1 MYNNS
6 NGGVAHGD
14 TAVEPKEEP
23 TTTTSLA
30 TPANPVEL
38 LPEEAAGGDTPE
50 LGDDVKPLAATDAV
64 AKEAVVTVAVED
76 NPKHESLIVEEE
88 VAEDEEEK
96 YGATVIV
103 AEPAESASEE
113 NPTVEILEQPIE
125 EVEEEE
131 EAAAAEV
138 VDKDVEGSKTV
149 VDPATEEED
158 PALAEELS
166 ADDKGTEQLVEVL
179 EQEEEEVE
187 TLVEEEI
194 IEEHLDESKVD
205 MVLPDDAMVEEDGDE
220 MIDEEEEVV
229 EDEEEVI
236 KMESE
241 TKPTIA
247 VAAGAT
253 AATAAATAAT
263 AVVEP
268 KGTAAVEESPKQA
281 REELELCR
289 VCMGTEK
296 LSDIFQLE
304 GPVRIS
310 DIIMKVCTN
319 IRITVRDHLP
329 HKICERCLGQVRIVN
344 EFKGRCEASDKEL
357 RKNLKRS
364 ANKTRRRTD
373 VIVVNCPISESDNE
387 DEPVDDDEYKVS
399 QSEVESEPA
408 TSDDSFSP
416 PQKRRRTP
424 AKRGRKPGTPYTP
437 SRRGRP
443 GRKSKSMTASPVTP
457 SSTPGVVMKRR
468 PGRPPK
474 TPKTPLL
481 SNLVYIEAPDD
492 SSSGSE
498 DGDVKKA
505 RRKRG
510 NHPCP
515 KCDEVYPT
523 QMSLKQHLKTHPDD
537 VFNCDR
543 CTLRFKT
550 QQALINHIERHKK
563 ADRLQ
568 EEKRREREQRQ
579 QERLKQRF
587 SDGDS
592 QLSSVS
598 SADKRKKTDTG
609 PISSGRDLF
618 KYVAPPASTYWRLSV

>member
-14 TAVEPKEEP
+14 TAVEPKEASA
-23 TTTTSLA
+23 TTTSLGSTA
-30 TPANPVEL
+30 EL
-38 LPEEAAGGDTPE
+38 LPEETATVAAAGDTAE
-50 LGDDVKPLAATDAV
+50 LDDAERLAASDAV
-64 AKEAVVTVAVED
+64 AKEDAKMIAAADKED
-76 NPKHESLIVEEE
+76 ALIE
-88 VAEDEEEK
+88 EEEK
-96 YGATVIV
+96 DDASVLVT
-103 AEPAESASEE
+103 ESASEE

-138 VDKDVEGSKTV
+138 VDKDVEGSKA
-149 VDPATEEED
+149 VDTATEEED
-158 PALAEELS
+158 TALVEELGV
-166 ADDKGTEQLVEVL
+166 DEKGTVQLVEVL

-205 MVLPDDAMVEEDGDE
+205 MVLPDDAIVEEDGDE
-220 MIDEEEEVV
+220 LIDEEEEVV
-229 EDEEEVI
+229 EEEEVL
-236 KMESE
+236 KMVSD
-241 TKPTIA
+241 TKANAA
-247 VAAGAT
+247 VD
-253 AATAAATAAT
+253 
-263 AVVEP
+263 AVLEP
-268 KGTAAVEESPKQA
+268 KETAAVEESPKA
-281 REELELCR
+281 VREELELCR

-304 GPVRIS
+304 GAMRIS

-319 IRITVRDHLP
+319 IRITERDHLP

-373 VIVVNCPISESDNE
+373 VIVVNCPISDSDHE
-387 DEPVDDDEYKVS
+387 DEPADDDEYKVS

-424 AKRGRKPGTPYTP
+424 AKRGRKPGSSISPG
-437 SRRGRP
+437 RRGRP
-443 GRKSKSMTASPVTP
+443 GRKPKNMAAATVAVSPATP
-457 SSTPGVVMKRR
+457 VGVKRG

-474 TPKTPLL
+474 NPKTPLL
-481 SNLVYIEAPDD
+481 SNLVYIEAPED
-492 SSSGSE
+492 SSSGSD

-510 NHPCP
+510 NHPCH
-515 KCDEVYPT
+515 KCTEVFPT
-523 QMSLKQHLKTHPDD
+523 QMALKQHLKTHPDD

-568 EEKRREREQRQ
+568 EEKRRERERRQ
-579 QERLKQRF
+579 QERQKERR
-587 SDGDS
+587 SDADLN
-592 QLSSVS
+592 LSSAGSVE
-598 SADKRKKTDTG
+598 KRKKVEAG
-609 PISSGRDLF
+609 PASSGRDLF
-618 KYVAPPASTYWRLSV
+618 KYVAPPASTYWSDSFSD